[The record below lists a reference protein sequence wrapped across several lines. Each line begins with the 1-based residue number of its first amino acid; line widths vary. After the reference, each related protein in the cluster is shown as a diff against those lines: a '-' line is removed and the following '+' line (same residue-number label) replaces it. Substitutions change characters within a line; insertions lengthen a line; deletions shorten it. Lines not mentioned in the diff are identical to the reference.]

1 MQNIIWQKI
10 EALQQ
15 ETVAL
20 KNLSREN
27 KAKKVKKGA
36 GSLYGILKGVK
47 FSWKD
52 FMEAKKIW
60 SLHMKHIK

>member
-10 EALQQ
+10 ESLQT
-15 ETVAL
+15 EIKRL
-20 KNLSREN
+20 KTLSKKS
-27 KAKKVKKGA
+27 KAIKDDDK
-36 GSLYGILKGVK
+36 SLYGILKGIK

-60 SLHMKHIK
+60 KPHMTHIK

>member
-10 EALQQ
+10 ESLQT
-15 ETVAL
+15 EIDAL
-20 KNLSREN
+20 KNLSKEN
-27 KAKKVKKGA
+27 KGKKVKKGV

-60 SLHMKHIK
+60 SPHMKHLK

>member
-1 MQNIIWQKI
+1 MQNIIWEKI

-15 ETVAL
+15 EIVAL
-20 KNLSREN
+20 KNLLREN
-27 KAKKVKKGA
+27 KAKKVKKGD

-47 FSWKD
+47 FSWKE

-60 SLHMKHIK
+60 SPHMKHIK